1 MNNIEDDMVSE
12 FLANSIYRLDE
23 GTRMIKISLES
34 VSESDIWK
42 KPNDSSNSIG
52 NQIIHICGNMI
63 QYIIASLEEQD
74 DYRNRDEE
82 FSMTGGFTKIKLIQK
97 LEDTVNKA
105 KLVLNG
111 CSKRQLIKKRE
122 VQGFNLS
129 GIGIVIHAV
138 EHYSYHTGQIAFWT
152 KLLTNKDL
160 GFYDGR
166 DLNIK
171 NEL

>member
-1 MNNIEDDMVSE
+1 MNNIEDEWVSE
-12 FLANSIYRLDE
+12 FLENSIFRLDE
-23 GTRMIKISLES
+23 GTRMIKISLDS
-34 VSESDIWK
+34 VSESNIWK

-52 NQIIHICGNMI
+52 NQILHICGNMT
-63 QYIIASLEEQD
+63 QYIIASLGEQD
-74 DYRNRDEE
+74 DYRKRDEE
-82 FSMTGGFTKIKLIQK
+82 FSINGGLTKTQLIQK
-97 LEDTVNKA
+97 LENTVKKA
-105 KLVLNG
+105 RLVLNG
-111 CSKRQLIKKRE
+111 CNKRQLIKKRE
-122 VQGFNLS
+122 VQGFTLS

-152 KLLTNKDL
+152 KLMTNKDL

>member
-1 MNNIEDDMVSE
+1 MTNIKDKWVSE
-12 FLANSIYRLDE
+12 FLENSIYRLDE
-23 GTRMIKISLES
+23 GTRMIKISLDS
-34 VSESDIWK
+34 ITESDIWK
-42 KPNDSSNSIG
+42 KPNESSNSIG
-52 NQIIHICGNMI
+52 NQLVHICGNMT
-63 QYIIASLEEQD
+63 QYIIASLGEQD
-74 DYRNRDEE
+74 DCRNRDKE
-82 FSMTGGFTKIKLIQK
+82 FSMTHGLTKIQLIQK
-97 LEDTVNKA
+97 LEETVKNV

-111 CSKRQLIKKRE
+111 CNKKQLIKKRE

-160 GFYDGR
+160 GFFDGS

-171 NEL
+171 NKL

>member
-52 NQIIHICGNMI
+52 NQIIHICGNMT

-82 FSMTGGFTKIKLIQK
+82 FSMTGGFTKIQLIQK

-111 CSKRQLIKKRE
+111 CNKRQLIKKRE

>member
-1 MNNIEDDMVSE
+1 MTNIKDNWVSE
-12 FLANSIYRLDE
+12 FLKNSIYRLDE
-23 GTRMIKISLES
+23 DTRMIKISLDS
-34 VSESDIWK
+34 ISESDIWK
-42 KPNDSSNSIG
+42 KPNESSNSIG
-52 NQIIHICGNMI
+52 NQITHICGNMT
-63 QYIIASLEEQD
+63 QYIIASLGEQD

-82 FSMTGGFTKIKLIQK
+82 FSMTGGFTKIQLIQK
-97 LEDTVNKA
+97 LEETVKNA

-111 CSKRQLIKKRE
+111 CNKKQLVKKRE

-152 KLLTNKDL
+152 KLMTNKDL
-160 GFYDGR
+160 GFFDGR

>member
-1 MNNIEDDMVSE
+1 MTNIKDKWVSE
-12 FLANSIYRLDE
+12 FLENSIYRLDE
-23 GTRMIKISLES
+23 GTRMIKISLDS
-34 VSESDIWK
+34 ISESDIWK
-42 KPNDSSNSIG
+42 KPNELSNSIG
-52 NQIIHICGNMI
+52 NQITHICGNMT
-63 QYIIASLEEQD
+63 QYIIASLGEQD

-82 FSMTGGFTKIKLIQK
+82 FSMTGGFTKIQLIQK
-97 LEDTVNKA
+97 LEETVKNA

-111 CSKRQLIKKRE
+111 CNKKQLVKKRE

-152 KLLTNKDL
+152 KLMTNKDL
-160 GFYDGR
+160 GFFDGR

>member
-12 FLANSIYRLDE
+12 FLENSIYRLDE
-23 GTRMIKISLES
+23 GTRMIKISIES

-52 NQIIHICGNMI
+52 NQIIHICGNMT

-82 FSMTGGFTKIKLIQK
+82 FSMTGGFTKIRLIQK

-105 KLVLNG
+105 KLVLNR
-111 CSKRQLIKKRE
+111 CTKRQLIKKRE

>member
-1 MNNIEDDMVSE
+1 MTNIKDILVSE
-12 FLANSIYRLDE
+12 FLENSIYRLDE
-23 GTRMIKISLES
+23 GTRMIEISLDS
-34 VSESDIWK
+34 ITESDIWK
-42 KPNDSSNSIG
+42 KPNESSNSVG
-52 NQIIHICGNMI
+52 NQIVHICGNMT
-63 QYIIASLEEQD
+63 QYIIASLGEQD
-74 DYRNRDEE
+74 DYRNRGEE
-82 FSMTGGFTKIKLIQK
+82 FSMTDGFTKIQLIQK

-111 CSKRQLIKKRE
+111 CNKRQLIKKRE

-160 GFYDGR
+160 GFFDGR